1 MNWVDIIFYLLVFA
15 IALIVLYAD
24 TRHYVCDDGGCAFY
38 GWVSDGAKTDKDE
51 YRRMLDK
58 STRYSVWMKAY
69 LVAVIVSFFVF
80 WWLLG
85 TLPPAQHFIV
95 VLLFVFVVY
104 YFSIA
109 FYQHHFHG
117 PVNQR
122 ISEYIAHSCDDFE
135 QDHDG
140 DVDRRQ

>member
-1 MNWVDIIFYLLVFA
+1 MDWVGTIFYLLVFA
-15 IALIVLYAD
+15 IALIVLYAEGN
-24 TRHYVCDDGGCAFY
+24 HYVCDDGGCAFY
-38 GWVSDGAKTDKDE
+38 GWVADGAKTDKDE
-51 YRRMLDK
+51 IRRMLDK

-69 LVAVIVSFFVF
+69 LVAAIVSFFVF

-95 VLLFVFVVY
+95 IFLFVFVVY
-104 YFSIA
+104 YFSVT

-122 ISEYIAHSCDDFE
+122 ISEFIAHSCEDFE
-135 QDHDG
+135 PKDS
-140 DVDRRQ
+140 